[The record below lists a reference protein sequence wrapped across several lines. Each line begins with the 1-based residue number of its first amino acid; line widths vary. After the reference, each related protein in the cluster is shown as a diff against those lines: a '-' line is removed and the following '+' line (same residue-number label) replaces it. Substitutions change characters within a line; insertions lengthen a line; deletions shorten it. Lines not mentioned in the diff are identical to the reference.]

1 MSNIVQLSEA
11 ASLGIHAMVL
21 IARNEGIMNAGTI
34 ADMTGTSRNH
44 LAKVMLTLSKMGLVK
59 SLRGPSGG
67 FVLARKPE
75 DITLLEVY
83 EAIEGKIQISECP
96 GDKQVCPFSKCILN
110 NILHKVTIEIMDY
123 FQNKKLK
130 DYL

>member
-11 ASLGIHAMVL
+11 ASLGIHAMVI
-21 IARNEGIMNAGTI
+21 IARNDRITNANEI
-34 ADMTGTSRNH
+34 AEMTGASRNH
-44 LAKVMLTLSKMGLVK
+44 LAKVMLTLSKMGLVN

-83 EAIEGKIQISECP
+83 EAIEGKIVIHECP
-96 GDKQVCPFSKCILN
+96 GNKLICPFSKCILN
-110 NILHKVTIEIMDY
+110 NIMHKVTHELKNY
-123 FQNKKLK
+123 FNNQSLK